1 MRTSE
6 IELPKPTVL
15 IVEDEENILAAVK
28 YNLEKEGYRVITAV
42 DGERGVE
49 IARKSSPDLVIL
61 DVMLPKLDGF
71 QVCQILR
78 RETDVPILMLTAKAE
93 EIDRV
98 VGLELGADDYVTKPF
113 GMRELL
119 TRVKALLRRSNLTT
133 AKSPNTALK
142 FLTSG
147 NLEIDITGHQVRM
160 NGDPL
165 DLKPR
170 EFELLRLLVADKG
183 QALTRDHILDCLWGH
198 DYIGDTRTV
207 DVHIRWLREKI
218 EVDPSS
224 PERIITVRRIGYR
237 FQQ

>member
-1 MRTSE
+1 
-6 IELPKPTVL
+6 LPRPTVL
-15 IVEDEENILAAVK
+15 IVEDEENILEAVK

-42 DGERGVE
+42 DGERGLE
-49 IARKSSPDLVIL
+49 FARKSSPDLVIL

-98 VGLELGADDYVTKPF
+98 VGLELGADDYVIKPF

-119 TRVKALLRRSNLTT
+119 TRVKALIRRSNIAT
-133 AKSPNTALK
+133 AKSPNTALQ

-170 EFELLRLLVADKG
+170 EFALLRLLVADKG
-183 QALTRDHILDCLWGH
+183 RALTRDHILDSLWGH

-207 DVHIRWLREKI
+207 DVHVRWLREKI

-237 FQQ
+237 FKQ